1 MDKLARATEPQR
13 RVRLDV
19 RVDIV
24 SVLESGLFIFQS
36 QINHYYRIPKVIIK

>member
-1 MDKLARATEPQR
+1 MDKLGRVTEAQR

-24 SVLESGLFIFQS
+24 SVLESGLFIFQR
-36 QINHYYRIPKVIIK
+36 QINHYYRIFKVIIK